1 MDRNGGA
8 GMPGLPF
15 RDIPTAPI
23 AHRHGKQMNSTPDT
37 STYRTVAFLL
47 AFFAAAL
54 LLTGCGDFWQAPGS
68 TGTSTG
74 TTATT
79 TTLTPSTSTP
89 VVGSAIIL
97 TATVSPDA
105 ATGTVTFYN
114 NSASIGSQTLDSGTA
129 TLSTTFTTAGTESLT
144 ASYGGSDTYASSTSS
159 AVSVTVSAAS
169 STGDQKPVAAAA
181 HVVTTALTSAAIHAI
196 EPFRAAG
203 GSFTAQD
210 AAAVVVEGSGSVSLN
225 GTALSSAAGEG
236 RGVLLEGSTSA
247 TNAMANAAANT
258 ADNVAANAAD
268 VARFSMVGGSLT
280 YDCGAAEAALCAAGP
295 SGANAPATVFSVAGT
310 TAEIALTDV
319 AMTNNTAT
327 KNHAAGTLLTTAA
340 LGDGQHVQFTAVG
353 TAVAGDVVA
362 TGAGDVTLRLLQ
374 DEAGRGSSLTGAI
387 NSEHAGRS
395 VSLALDAGSVWT
407 VTGTSYLTA
416 LSGLDV
422 AGRTVNNIDGGG
434 HCVFYSGAVNGSSS
448 RATYTL
454 SGGGFLAPLGTT
466 GLNCD

>member
-1 MDRNGGA
+1 MWTG
-8 GMPGLPF
+8 PGIEKWT
-15 RDIPTAPI
+15 DIPTAPI

-37 STYRTVAFLL
+37 STYRTIAFLL
-47 AFFAAAL
+47 VFFAAAL
-54 LLTGCGDFWQAPGS
+54 LLSGCGDFWQAPGS

-97 TATVSPDA
+97 TATVSPDT

-114 NSASIGSQTLDSGTA
+114 NSASIGSQTLTSGTA

-169 STGDQKPVAAAA
+169 STGDQKPVAGAA
-181 HVVTTALTSAAIHAI
+181 HVVTRALSSAAIHAV
-196 EPFRAAG
+196 EPFRTAG

-210 AAAVVVEGSGSVSLN
+210 AEAVIVEGSGSVSLN

-236 RGVLLEGSTSA
+236 RGVLLEASTAPTNAA
-247 TNAMANAAANT
+247 TNSAANAASNT
-258 ADNVAANAAD
+258 AD

-280 YDCGAAEAALCAAGP
+280 YNCGAAEAALCAAGP
-295 SGANAPATVFSVAGT
+295 SGRNAPATVFSVAGT

-319 AMTNNTAT
+319 AITNNTAT
-327 KNHAAGTLLTTAA
+327 KNHAAGTLLATAA
-340 LGDGQHVQFTAVG
+340 LGDGQHVQFTAMG
-353 TAVAGDVVA
+353 TAVAGDLVA
-362 TGAGDVTLRLLQ
+362 TGAGKVTLRLLR
-374 DEAGRGSSLTGAI
+374 DDAGRGSSLTGAI

-395 VSLALDAGSVWT
+395 VSLALDAGSAWT
-407 VTGTSYLTA
+407 VTGTSYLTS

-434 HCVFYSGAVNGSSS
+434 HCVFYSGTVDGSSS
-448 RATYTL
+448 RATYALT
-454 SGGGFLAPLGTT
+454 GGGFLAPLGTT